1 MTVIGQKFPL
11 IPIIVVENIRLY
23 GELGRGVF
31 AEERNINIRI
41 EISSGADVERFI
53 MHSNMPESCLKANS
67 KAHSGNQII

>member
-1 MTVIGQKFPL
+1 MVSS
-11 IPIIVVENIRLY
+11 VE
-23 GELGRGVF
+23 GF
-31 AEERNINIRI
+31 CAEERNINIRI